1 MCSRAWQTMDQ
12 PRHASVSGLSRLGG
26 ANHSATANEYCRSSS
41 TGARYKGAEH
51 WPAKTRANPMM
62 NDDVRAW
69 PISEGAARERRWRR
83 GWRSSLW
90 RARASSYRCCARAR
104 LVITMLHKHAPCD
117 AGQLVSQSCSQRI
130 IVQPLSRSGKPRSK
144 AVLHPIPWPKQN
156 DTGRLQEEHTKV
168 AIAAFGDAPGNRS
181 ITCGYLLGY
190 QAEPSSK
197 IAATCEGSP
206 ITDRGDDGA

>member
-1 MCSRAWQTMDQ
+1 MMSEPGPSAKA
-12 PRHASVSGLSRLGG
+12 RHASDGG
-26 ANHSATANEYCRSSS
+26 GE
-41 TGARYKGAEH
+41 
-51 WPAKTRANPMM
+51 
-62 NDDVRAW
+62 
-69 PISEGAARERRWRR
+69 

-206 ITDRGDDGA
+206 IIDRGTTALEMIGYMPGIVIKCRQGSVFFGERIDFVSHSLDAIVEAAPVLSQIL